1 MSNSV
6 NFVLKIIVIGEPAT
20 GKTSLVK
27 KYISGHFS
35 QDYRASIGTNM
46 YIKKVKLDSGEEAKI
61 QLWDIAGQE
70 KWIKMRHIYY
80 RGAQGALVLGDLTR
94 EKSFDQIESF
104 WREDL
109 LKYCPDIPVILIAN
123 KNDLK
128 AETSNEKVD
137 AVGEK
142 LEAISVIYTSAKT
155 GDNVE
160 QAFKTISEKVYERRI
175 KINPDPQPSQS

>member
-1 MSNSV
+1 MSDTV
-6 NFVLKIIVIGEPAT
+6 NFILKIIVIGEPAT

-46 YIKKVKLDSGEEAKI
+46 YIKKVKLDSGDDAKI

-70 KWIKMRHIYY
+70 KWIKMRHVYY

-94 EKSFDQIESF
+94 EKSFYQIESF

-109 LKYCPDIPVILIAN
+109 LKYCPNIPIILIGN

-128 AETSNEKVD
+128 METTKEKVESVGKKLG
-137 AVGEK
+137 AV
-142 LEAISVIYTSAKT
+142 SVIYTSAKT
-155 GDNVE
+155 GDNVK
-160 QAFKTISEKVYERRI
+160 QAFKTISEIVYKKRLKV
-175 KINPDPQPSQS
+175 QS